1 MDGADVLINDILGT
15 GLYRFKVSGDSV
27 PTPELIW
34 DPATAVRD
42 PSIESIGGFDIKLH
56 NGEVWATQ
64 SFDAGNRLIRLVD
77 KDNDG
82 KFNSDGETIVWFG
95 GPGDDPLGRPRAVCA
110 YGSD

>member
-1 MDGADVLINDILGT
+1 M
-15 GLYRFKVSGDSV
+15 
-27 PTPELIW
+27 
-34 DPATAVRD
+34 RD
-42 PSIESIGGFDIKLH
+42 ASIESIGGFDIKVH
-56 NGEVWATQ
+56 NGEVWVTQ

-95 GPGDDPLGRPRAVCA
+95 GPGDDPLERPRAVCA